1 MFIIEKYVLNRK
13 HKTKKATKQ
22 ITTINIL
29 AYLHS
34 YVKRRVMNN
43 FFKNKIKFL
52 SWKLFF
58 SFT

>member
-1 MFIIEKYVLNRK
+1 MFIIEKYFLNRK

-34 YVKRRVMNN
+34 YVKRRVMS
-43 FFKNKIKFL
+43 KFL
-52 SWKLFF
+52 KTKSSSYHESFF
-58 SFT
+58 FPFT

>member
-52 SWKLFF
+52 S
-58 SFT
+58 